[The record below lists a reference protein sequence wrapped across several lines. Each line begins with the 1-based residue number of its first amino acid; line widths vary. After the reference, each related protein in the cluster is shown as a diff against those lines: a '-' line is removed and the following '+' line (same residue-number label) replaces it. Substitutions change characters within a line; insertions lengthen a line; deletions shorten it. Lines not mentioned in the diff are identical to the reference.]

1 VRPESTTGEPGDTL
15 VEPRTSERGYTL
27 IELLVAIVLAL
38 VVAGAAMSFLIV
50 TTDQQNVVAS
60 RAVSARQAEVVLQRL
75 TREVREAQNI
85 VSATTGTNTT
95 PVNVTYGAGSSSVS
109 FYLPGAGS
117 TSAGTRVTW
126 TCTAGASCT
135 RTTGTTTVTELTGVS
150 SANFTPISSSGAT
163 LASNAGT
170 GSSPSYPSAFDIAL
184 QVKVISQLDAG
195 QTHVAAGITSAIT
208 VQDGVTLRNY
218 SS

>member
-1 VRPESTTGEPGDTL
+1 
-15 VEPRTSERGYTL
+15 
-27 IELLVAIVLAL
+27 
-38 VVAGAAMSFLIV
+38 
-50 TTDQQNVVAS
+50 
-60 RAVSARQAEVVLQRL
+60 
-75 TREVREAQNI
+75 
-85 VSATTGTNTT
+85 
-95 PVNVTYGAGSSSVS
+95 
-109 FYLPGAGS
+109 
-117 TSAGTRVTW
+117 
-126 TCTAGASCT
+126 
-135 RTTGTTTVTELTGVS
+135 VS